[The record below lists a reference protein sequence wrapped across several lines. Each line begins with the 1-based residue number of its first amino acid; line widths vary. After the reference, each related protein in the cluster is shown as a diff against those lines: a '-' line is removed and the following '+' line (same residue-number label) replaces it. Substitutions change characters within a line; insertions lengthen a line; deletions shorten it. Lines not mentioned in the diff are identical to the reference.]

1 MPLVWLASF
10 YANELV
16 FDITIAKD
24 IDKLVFDIIITK
36 VVVNFKTCGYI

>member
-16 FDITIAKD
+16 FDINIAKD
-24 IDKLVFDIIITK
+24 IDKLVFDIIML
-36 VVVNFKTCGYI
+36 VNLKTRGYI